1 MNHQRDEEK
10 QRREAKE
17 KRAAE
22 MAKKKLK
29 DDSSK
34 DQVNGAL
41 SLGRLTFEGANC
53 TFIVDLCEYL
63 QCDQHFW
70 HFFSQLA
77 ANKIW

>member
-10 QRREAKE
+10 QKREAKE

-41 SLGRLTFEGANC
+41 SFGRLAFEGNNC
-53 TFIVDLCEYL
+53 TFVVVLCGVDS
-63 QCDQHFW
+63 
-70 HFFSQLA
+70 FFT
-77 ANKIW
+77 I